1 MCTVRIPVTMFRFK
15 QTVFW
20 CTYYQKRRK
29 INNFGTLLS
38 VTLAFLPLKQ
48 FQCRPV
54 TFLCEKP
61 QPLCSCTKFCR
72 IKISETE
79 VTVSLIEANCDF
91 IHFWYNFIYTW
102 KCKFVL
108 VNAMKANRGSRG
120 IRPLIVSLCTR
131 CKCSASRAGSFTP
144 GKEHRYP
151 SKRRVGGPQSPSE
164 RLENWKIFYLIQL
177 LILLRILHCEKWSLY
192 IYGDTG
198 C

>member
-120 IRPLIVSLCTR
+120 IAPLFLNLGTR
-131 CKCSASRAGSFTP
+131 RRWVVNLTYQPLYPRERIPYPLNRRLNGSHSRSGRF
-144 GKEHRYP
+144 
-151 SKRRVGGPQSPSE
+151 
-164 RLENWKIFYLIQL
+164 
-177 LILLRILHCEKWSLY
+177 
-192 IYGDTG
+192 
-198 C
+198 